1 MQVFVT
7 SMKEMFSTLV
17 VFVDICYDFKKVGV
31 VIDEATHG
39 IEFVNPWFSFLLCPP
54 PDDEKET
61 PQ

>member
-1 MQVFVT
+1 
-7 SMKEMFSTLV
+7 MKEMFSTLV

-39 IEFVNPWFSFLLCPP
+39 IGFVNPWFSFLLCPP